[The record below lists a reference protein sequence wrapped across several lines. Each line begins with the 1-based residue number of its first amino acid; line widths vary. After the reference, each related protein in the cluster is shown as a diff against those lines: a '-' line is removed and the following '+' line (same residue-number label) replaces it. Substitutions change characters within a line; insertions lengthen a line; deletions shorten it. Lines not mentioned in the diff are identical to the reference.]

1 MALFMLAGSAEALLC
16 PPVVHRP
23 TVSRRA
29 SEPVMMPKFIKDLF
43 GGDKPEAGDNP
54 FETFINMVQGK
65 TEKKAEEAKAAE
77 APASEGEPADE
88 PAAAE

>member
-1 MALFMLAGSAEALLC
+1 MKQKA
-16 PPVVHRP
+16 
-23 TVSRRA
+23 SRQGA
-29 SEPVMMPKFIKDLF
+29 KGPCESPCEQFVMMPQFIKDLF